1 MSRITINANGIYPG
15 HKLRGKER
23 YAKLYHYTSFESFVK
38 IWLSKTL
45 KFSSVKNVN
54 DVLESAIKT
63 QAATFPQMPLM
74 DAYIDIRPQ
83 FRQISLTMDYDSYVK
98 GCMSPCMWGYYA
110 DKKKGVCI
118 ELDYDKLPF
127 SKSTIKGPVIY
138 KEDIPDA
145 TYLPAE
151 LTTINQLLSFM
162 RKNARREF
170 LTKHISWK
178 GENEYRI
185 VSREDEFLDI
195 SQAITAVYLTSYD
208 SDECIFVEKLVGD
221 AVPVKYLHYI
231 SEAGTGYVR
240 PVMTNTKSI
249 RQQWEA
255 AKNNPDN
262 ALVMMTDQA
271 RAFYDQHKDD
281 PDYPLIIKEFRIK

>member
-1 MSRITINANGIYPG
+1 MGRITYTANGVFPG

-54 DVLESAIKT
+54 DVLESFRRT

-74 DAYIDIRPQ
+74 QAFIDIRPQ
-83 FRQISLTMDYDSYVK
+83 FKQISLTMDYDSYMK

-118 ELDYDKLPF
+118 ELDYDKLIF
-127 SKSTIKGPVIY
+127 SKNVIKGPVIY
-138 KEDIPDA
+138 KERIPDA
-145 TYLPAE
+145 THIPAE
-151 LTTINQLLSFM
+151 VTTINQLLSFM
-162 RKNARREF
+162 RRNARSEF

-185 VSREDEFLDI
+185 VSRDDDFLDI
-195 SQAITAVYLTSYD
+195 SNAISAIYLTSYD
-208 SDECIFVEKLVGD
+208 SDECIFVEKLVD
-221 AVPVKYLHYI
+221 EAVPVKFLHYI
-231 SEAGTGYVR
+231 SSSGYIL

-249 RQQWEA
+249 RQQWNDA
-255 AKNNPDN
+255 RNNPEN
-262 ALVMMTDQA
+262 VLVSMSQQA
-271 RAFYDQHKDD
+271 KEFYEKHKED
-281 PDYPLIIKEFRIK
+281 PDYPLIMNSFKIK

>member
-1 MSRITINANGIYPG
+1 MGRITYTANGVFPG

-54 DVLESAIKT
+54 DVLESVRRT

-74 DAYIDIRPQ
+74 EAFIDIRIQ
-83 FRQISLTMDYDSYVK
+83 FKQISLTMDYDSYMK

-118 ELDYDKLPF
+118 ELDYDKLIF
-127 SKSTIKGPVIY
+127 SKNVIKGPVIY
-138 KEDIPDA
+138 KERIPDA
-145 TYLPAE
+145 THIPVE
-151 LTTINQLLSFM
+151 VTTINQLLSFM
-162 RKNARREF
+162 RRNARSEF

-185 VSREDEFLDI
+185 VSRDDDFLDI
-195 SQAITAVYLTSYD
+195 SNAISAIYLTSYD
-208 SDECIFVEKLVGD
+208 SDECIFVEKLVD
-221 AVPVKYLHYI
+221 EAVPVKYLHYI
-231 SEAGTGYVR
+231 SSSGYIL

-249 RQQWEA
+249 RQRWDDA
-255 AKNNPDN
+255 RNNPEN
-262 ALVMMTDQA
+262 VLVPMSQQA
-271 RAFYDQHKDD
+271 KEFYEKHKDD
-281 PDYPLIIKEFRIK
+281 QDYPLIMNSFTIK